1 MKKILTLTLAAL
13 IDFSCDLYCC
23 VSVLC
28 YLKSVL
34 HDLFNTEKTDN
45 ANPPQYS
52 KKRQPKKSGCPCSY
66 VYSRYNS
73 VLCHFEKSIS
83 YRSPWENS
91 TPLVRR
97 MRRMTVFGSL
107 SLL

>member
-1 MKKILTLTLAAL
+1 MKKILTLTLTAL

-45 ANPPQYS
+45 ANPPAIQQ
-52 KKRQPKKSGCPCSY
+52 KKAAEKIRLPLFLRLLQIQ
-66 VYSRYNS
+66 
-73 VLCHFEKSIS
+73 LCA
-83 YRSPWENS
+83 
-91 TPLVRR
+91 
-97 MRRMTVFGSL
+97 L
-107 SLL
+107 SL